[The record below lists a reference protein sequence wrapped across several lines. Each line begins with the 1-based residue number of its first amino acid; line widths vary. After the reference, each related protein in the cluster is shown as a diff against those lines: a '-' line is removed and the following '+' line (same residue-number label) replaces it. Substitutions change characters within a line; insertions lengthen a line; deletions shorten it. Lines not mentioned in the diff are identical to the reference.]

1 MNSKRL
7 SNRIGCRHVTGRLG
21 MLLDYSVVFNKK
33 TSKNDYAYANIE
45 YRPKNVVFGII
56 YELTSDELHQLDVD
70 EGIRNNRPG
79 YERQL
84 FTIYDLELNQS
95 YSAYAYIATDP
106 RTLTNS
112 LKASQKYLN
121 YFLENEKLPPFY
133 KDSFRMI

>member
-1 MNSKRL
+1 MNATRL
-7 SNRIGCRHVTGRLG
+7 SNRIGCRLLTGRLG
-21 MLLDYSVVFNKK
+21 RLLDYSVVFNKK

-56 YELTSDELHQLDVD
+56 YELTPDELHKLDID
-70 EGIRNNRPG
+70 EGIRSSRPG

-84 FTIYDLELNQS
+84 FTIYDFELNQT
-95 YSAYAYIATDP
+95 YNAYAYIATDP

-112 LKASQKYLN
+112 LRPSQKYLN
-121 YFLENEKLPPFY
+121 YFLENDKLPPFY